1 MTTVAKH
8 VILIV
13 SLGGIMTF
21 GKRRNKITEEE
32 DEDTTAEEQE
42 ESSQKLKINLG
53 QLLGGAGS
61 KDPRILGLFGS
72 VEEEK
77 AGELCYH
84 LITMSEPEEPDE
96 GEKAEKPEDIK
107 FYVSTYG
114 GSADDMFSI
123 YDVMNFAKKRCDVQ
137 TIGLGKVMSAGVLL
151 LAAGT
156 KGKRKIGRNCRVMI
170 HAVSA
175 GNMGSLHNLV
185 NELDE
190 IQNLQE
196 SYIDAIVE
204 NSSFTK
210 KTLKRLL
217 DRKVNVYLSAEEAI
231 EHGIADELI

>member
-1 MTTVAKH
+1 MTF
-8 VILIV
+8 
-13 SLGGIMTF
+13 F
-21 GKRRNKITEEE
+21 GKRRNKVEETEENSS
-32 DEDTTAEEQE
+32 EETE
-42 ESSQKLKINLG
+42 PAKLKINLG
-53 QLLGGAGS
+53 QLLGGGEG
-61 KDPRILGLFGS
+61 KDPRIIGLFGS

-84 LITMSEPEEPDE
+84 LITMSEPLPPNIDE
-96 GEKAEKPEDIK
+96 DGKELTAEKPDDIT

-123 YDVMNFAKKRCDVQ
+123 YDVMNFVKTRCDVA
-137 TIGLGKVMSAGVLL
+137 TCGLGKVMSAGVLL

-156 KGKRKIGRNCRVMI
+156 KGKRKIGKNCRVMI

-175 GNMGSLHNLV
+175 GNIGSVHNLV

-196 SYIDAIVE
+196 AYIDAIVE
-204 NSSFTK
+204 NSNFTK
-210 KTLKRLL
+210 RSLKKLM

-231 EHGIADELI
+231 EYGIADILI

>member
-1 MTTVAKH
+1 MT
-8 VILIV
+8 L
-13 SLGGIMTF
+13 F
-21 GKRRNKITEEE
+21 GKRRNKVEETDEKSEEE
-32 DEDTTAEEQE
+32 S
-42 ESSQKLKINLG
+42 ESKAKLKINLG
-53 QLLGGAGS
+53 QLLGGND
-61 KDPRILGLFGS
+61 KDPRIIGLFGS

-84 LITMSEPEEPDE
+84 LVTMSEPDDPDVDEEGNE
-96 GEKAEKPEDIK
+96 IEAERPADIT

-123 YDVMNFAKKRCDVQ
+123 YDVMNFAKTRCDIA
-137 TIGLGKVMSAGVLL
+137 TCGLGKVMSAGVLL

-156 KGKRKIGRNCRVMI
+156 KGKRQIGRNCRVMI

-175 GNMGSLHNLV
+175 GNIGSVHNLV

-196 SYIDAIVE
+196 AYIDAIVE
-204 NSSFTK
+204 NSNFTK
-210 KTLKRLL
+210 RGLKKLM

-231 EHGIADELI
+231 EHGIADILI

>member
-1 MTTVAKH
+1 MRF
-8 VILIV
+8 I
-13 SLGGIMTF
+13 
-21 GKRRNKITEEE
+21 GKRRNKIDEIEEKSE
-32 DEDTTAEEQE
+32 DEQDTA
-42 ESSQKLKINLG
+42 KLKINLG
-53 QLLGGAGS
+53 QLLGGTD
-61 KDPRILGLFGS
+61 KDPRIIGLFGS

-84 LITMSEPEEPDE
+84 LITMSEPQVSLDEEEEP
-96 GEKAEKPEDIK
+96 AKPEDIT

-123 YDVMNFAKKRCDVQ
+123 YDVMNFAKTRCDIV
-137 TIGLGKVMSAGVLL
+137 TCGLGKVMSAGVLL

-156 KGKRKIGRNCRVMI
+156 KGKRKIGKNCRVMI

-175 GNMGSLHNLV
+175 GNIGSIHNLA

-196 SYIDAIVE
+196 AYIDAIVD
-204 NSSFTK
+204 NSNFTK
-210 KTLKRLL
+210 RTLKKLM

-231 EHGIADELI
+231 EHGIADILI

>member
-1 MTTVAKH
+1 
-8 VILIV
+8 
-13 SLGGIMTF
+13 MTF
-21 GKRRNKITEEE
+21 IGKRRNKIKEDTDEKSEEE
-32 DEDTTAEEQE
+32 GEETA
-42 ESSQKLKINLG
+42 KLKINLG
-53 QLLGGAGS
+53 QLLGGGD
-61 KDPRILGLFGS
+61 KDPRIIGLFGS

-84 LITMSEPEEPDE
+84 LITMSEPLTPLEGEEP
-96 GEKAEKPEDIK
+96 EKAEDIT

-123 YDVMNFAKKRCDVQ
+123 YDVMNFAKTRCDVV
-137 TIGLGKVMSAGVLL
+137 TCGLGKVMSAGVLL

-175 GNMGSLHNLV
+175 GNIGSVHNLV

-196 SYIDAIVE
+196 AYIEAIVE
-204 NSSFTK
+204 NSNFTK
-210 KTLKRLL
+210 RALKKLM
-217 DRKVNVYLSAEEAI
+217 DRKINVYLSAEEAI
-231 EHGIADELI
+231 EHGIADILI

>member
-1 MTTVAKH
+1 MT
-8 VILIV
+8 L
-13 SLGGIMTF
+13 F
-21 GKRRNKITEEE
+21 GKRRNKVEETDEKSEEE
-32 DEDTTAEEQE
+32 G
-42 ESSQKLKINLG
+42 ESKTKLKINLG
-53 QLLGGAGS
+53 QLLGGND
-61 KDPRILGLFGS
+61 KDPRIIGLFGS

-84 LITMSEPEEPDE
+84 LVTMSEPDDPDVDEEGNE
-96 GEKAEKPEDIK
+96 IEAERPADIT

-123 YDVMNFAKKRCDVQ
+123 YDVMNFAKTRCDIA
-137 TIGLGKVMSAGVLL
+137 TCGLGKVMSAGVLL

-156 KGKRKIGRNCRVMI
+156 KGKRQIGRNCRVMI

-175 GNMGSLHNLV
+175 GNIGSVHNLV

-196 SYIDAIVE
+196 AYIDAIVE
-204 NSSFTK
+204 NSNFTK
-210 KTLKRLL
+210 RGLKKLM

-231 EHGIADELI
+231 EHGIADILI

>member
-1 MTTVAKH
+1 
-8 VILIV
+8 
-13 SLGGIMTF
+13 MTF
-21 GKRRNKITEEE
+21 IGKRRNKIEDTDDKSEEE
-32 DEDTTAEEQE
+32 GEETA
-42 ESSQKLKINLG
+42 KLKINLG
-53 QLLGGAGS
+53 QLLGGGD
-61 KDPRILGLFGS
+61 KDPRIIGLFGT

-84 LITMSEPEEPDE
+84 LITMSEPLIPLDEDDKPEP
-96 GEKAEKPEDIK
+96 PEDIT

-123 YDVMNFAKKRCDVQ
+123 YDVMNFAKTRCDVV
-137 TIGLGKVMSAGVLL
+137 TCGLGKVMSAGVLL

-175 GNMGSLHNLV
+175 GNIGSVHNLV

-196 SYIDAIVE
+196 AYIDAIVE
-204 NSSFTK
+204 NSNFTK
-210 KTLKRLL
+210 RALKKLM
-217 DRKVNVYLSAEEAI
+217 DRKINVYLSAEEAI
-231 EHGIADELI
+231 EHGIADILI

>member
-1 MTTVAKH
+1 MT
-8 VILIV
+8 L
-13 SLGGIMTF
+13 F
-21 GKRRNKITEEE
+21 GKRRNKVEEPDEKSEEE
-32 DEDTTAEEQE
+32 GASKT
-42 ESSQKLKINLG
+42 KLKINLG
-53 QLLGGAGS
+53 QLLGGND
-61 KDPRILGLFGS
+61 KDPRIIGLFGS

-84 LITMSEPEEPDE
+84 LVTMSEPDLPDE
-96 GEKAEKPEDIK
+96 DDDGNEIPVEKPADIT
-107 FYVSTYG
+107 FYISTYG

-123 YDVMNFAKKRCDVQ
+123 YDVMNFVKTRCDVV
-137 TIGLGKVMSAGVLL
+137 TCGLGKVMSAGVLL

-175 GNMGSLHNLV
+175 GNIGSVHNLV

-196 SYIDAIVE
+196 AYTDAIVE
-204 NSSFTK
+204 NSNFTK
-210 KTLKRLL
+210 RGLKKLM

-231 EHGIADELI
+231 EHGIADILI

>member
-1 MTTVAKH
+1 MRF
-8 VILIV
+8 I
-13 SLGGIMTF
+13 
-21 GKRRNKITEEE
+21 GKRRNKIDEIEEKSE
-32 DEDTTAEEQE
+32 DEQDTA
-42 ESSQKLKINLG
+42 KLKINLG
-53 QLLGGAGS
+53 QLLGGTD
-61 KDPRILGLFGS
+61 KDPRIIGLFGS

-84 LITMSEPEEPDE
+84 LITMSEPQVPLDEEEEPV
-96 GEKAEKPEDIK
+96 KPEDIT

-123 YDVMNFAKKRCDVQ
+123 YDVMNFAKTRCDIV
-137 TIGLGKVMSAGVLL
+137 TCGLGKVMSAGVLL

-156 KGKRKIGRNCRVMI
+156 KGKRKIGKNCRVMI

-175 GNMGSLHNLV
+175 GNIGSIHNLA

-196 SYIDAIVE
+196 AYIDAIVD
-204 NSSFTK
+204 NSNFTK
-210 KTLKRLL
+210 RTLKKLM

-231 EHGIADELI
+231 EHGIADILI

>member
-1 MTTVAKH
+1 MTF
-8 VILIV
+8 
-13 SLGGIMTF
+13 F
-21 GKRRNKITEEE
+21 GKRRNKVEDTEEKPE
-32 DEDTTAEEQE
+32 EENEETT
-42 ESSQKLKINLG
+42 KLKINLG
-53 QLLGGAGS
+53 QLLGGGS
-61 KDPRILGLFGS
+61 DKDPRIIGLFGS

-84 LITMSEPEEPDE
+84 LITMSEPQLPDIDEEGKELP
-96 GEKAEKPEDIK
+96 AEKPEDIT

-123 YDVMNFAKKRCDVQ
+123 YDVMNFVKTRCDIV
-137 TIGLGKVMSAGVLL
+137 TCGLGKVMSAGVLL

-156 KGKRKIGRNCRVMI
+156 KGKRKIGKNCRVMI

-175 GNMGSLHNLV
+175 GNIGTVHNLV

-196 SYIDAIVE
+196 AYIDAIVD
-204 NSSFTK
+204 NSNFTK
-210 KTLKRLL
+210 RSLKKLM

-231 EHGIADELI
+231 EYGIADELI

>member
-1 MTTVAKH
+1 MTTVSKH

-21 GKRRNKITEEE
+21 GKRRNKVVEEE
-32 DEDTTAEEQE
+32 DEDTTAEEPS
-42 ESSQKLKINLG
+42 ESTQKLKINLG

-61 KDPRILGLFGS
+61 KDPRILGLFGP

-77 AGELCYH
+77 SGELCYH
-84 LITMSEPEEPDE
+84 LITMSEPEEPEE
-96 GEKAEKPEDIK
+96 GEEAEKPEDIR

-123 YDVMNFAKKRCDVQ
+123 YDVMNFAKQRCDIQ

-231 EHGIADELI
+231 EHRIADEMI

>member
-1 MTTVAKH
+1 
-8 VILIV
+8 
-13 SLGGIMTF
+13 MTF
-21 GKRRNKITEEE
+21 IGKRRNKVEETDEKSEEE
-32 DEDTTAEEQE
+32 DASKT
-42 ESSQKLKINLG
+42 KLKINLG
-53 QLLGGAGS
+53 QLLGGND
-61 KDPRILGLFGS
+61 KDPRIIGLFGS

-84 LITMSEPEEPDE
+84 LITMSEPDVPEMDEEGNQLPV
-96 GEKAEKPEDIK
+96 EKPDDIT

-123 YDVMNFAKKRCDVQ
+123 YDVMNFSKTRCDVV
-137 TIGLGKVMSAGVLL
+137 TCGLGKVMSAGVLL

-156 KGKRKIGRNCRVMI
+156 KGKRQIGRNCRVMI

-175 GNMGSLHNLV
+175 GNIGSVHNLV

-196 SYIDAIVE
+196 AYIDAIVE
-204 NSSFTK
+204 NSNFTK
-210 KTLKRLL
+210 RGLKKLM

-231 EHGIADELI
+231 EHGIADILI

>member
-1 MTTVAKH
+1 MT
-8 VILIV
+8 L
-13 SLGGIMTF
+13 F
-21 GKRRNKITEEE
+21 GKRRNKVEEPDEKSEEE
-32 DEDTTAEEQE
+32 GASKT
-42 ESSQKLKINLG
+42 KLKINLG
-53 QLLGGAGS
+53 QLLGGND
-61 KDPRILGLFGS
+61 KDPRIIGLFGS

-84 LITMSEPEEPDE
+84 LVTMSEPDVPDE
-96 GEKAEKPEDIK
+96 DEDGNEIPVEKPADIT

-123 YDVMNFAKKRCDVQ
+123 YDVMNFVKTRCDIV
-137 TIGLGKVMSAGVLL
+137 TCGLGKVMSAGVLL

-175 GNMGSLHNLV
+175 GNIGSVHNLV

-196 SYIDAIVE
+196 AYTDAIVE
-204 NSSFTK
+204 NSNFTK
-210 KTLKRLL
+210 RGLKKLM

>member
-1 MTTVAKH
+1 MTF
-8 VILIV
+8 
-13 SLGGIMTF
+13 F
-21 GKRRNKITEEE
+21 GKRRNKVQEDADSTEKEEE
-32 DEDTTAEEQE
+32 SAD
-42 ESSQKLKINLG
+42 LKINLG
-53 QLLGGAGS
+53 QLFGGGD
-61 KDPRILGLFGS
+61 KDPRIVGLFGS
-72 VEEEK
+72 VDEEK

-84 LITMSEPEEPDE
+84 LITMSEPPISLDE
-96 GEKAEKPEDIK
+96 GEKPEKPDDIT

-123 YDVMNFAKKRCDVQ
+123 YDVMNFAKTRCDIA
-137 TIGLGKVMSAGVLL
+137 TCGLGKVMSAGVLL

-156 KGKRKIGRNCRVMI
+156 KGKRKIGKNCRVMI

-175 GNMGSLHNLV
+175 GNIGTIHNLA

-204 NSSFTK
+204 NSNFTK
-210 KTLKRLL
+210 RSLKKLM

-231 EHGIADELI
+231 EHGIADVLI

>member
-1 MTTVAKH
+1 
-8 VILIV
+8 
-13 SLGGIMTF
+13 MTF
-21 GKRRNKITEEE
+21 GKRRNQVSEEIEEEASTEEE
-32 DEDTTAEEQE
+32 EAAA
-42 ESSQKLKINLG
+42 KLKINLG
-53 QLLGGAGS
+53 ELLGGGKD
-61 KDPRILGLFGS
+61 KDPRIIGLFGS

-84 LITMSEPEEPDE
+84 LITITMSEPKPSIIEGEEPDE
-96 GEKAEKPEDIK
+96 LDDIT

-123 YDVMNFAKKRCDVQ
+123 YDVMNFAKSRCDVS
-137 TIGLGKVMSAGVLL
+137 TVGLGKVMSAGVLL

-175 GNMGSLHNLV
+175 GNVGTVHNLV
-185 NELDE
+185 NELGE

-196 SYIDAIVE
+196 AYIDAIVE
-204 NSSFTK
+204 NSNFTK
-210 KTLKRLL
+210 RSLKKLM

-231 EHGIADELI
+231 EHGIADVLI

>member
-1 MTTVAKH
+1 MRF
-8 VILIV
+8 I
-13 SLGGIMTF
+13 
-21 GKRRNKITEEE
+21 GKRRNKIDEIEEKSE
-32 DEDTTAEEQE
+32 DEQDTA
-42 ESSQKLKINLG
+42 KLKINLG
-53 QLLGGAGS
+53 QLLGGTD
-61 KDPRILGLFGS
+61 KDPRIIGLFGS

-84 LITMSEPEEPDE
+84 LITMSEPQVPLDEEEEP
-96 GEKAEKPEDIK
+96 AKPEDIT

-123 YDVMNFAKKRCDVQ
+123 YDVMNFAKTRCDIV
-137 TIGLGKVMSAGVLL
+137 TCDLGKVMSAGVLL

-156 KGKRKIGRNCRVMI
+156 KGKRKIGKNCRVMI

-175 GNMGSLHNLV
+175 GNIGSIHNLA

-196 SYIDAIVE
+196 AYIDAIVD
-204 NSSFTK
+204 NSNFTK
-210 KTLKRLL
+210 RTLKKLM

-231 EHGIADELI
+231 EHGIADILI

>member
-1 MTTVAKH
+1 
-8 VILIV
+8 
-13 SLGGIMTF
+13 MTF
-21 GKRRNKITEEE
+21 GKRRNQVAEDIEEEASTEEE
-32 DEDTTAEEQE
+32 ETA
-42 ESSQKLKINLG
+42 KLKINLG
-53 QLLGGAGS
+53 ELLGGAKD
-61 KDPRILGLFGS
+61 KDPRIIGLFGS

-84 LITMSEPEEPDE
+84 LITMSEPQPSLIEGEEPE
-96 GEKAEKPEDIK
+96 PLEDIT

-123 YDVMNFAKKRCDVQ
+123 YDVMNFAKTRCDVV
-137 TIGLGKVMSAGVLL
+137 TCGLGKVMSAGVLL

-170 HAVSA
+170 HAVSS
-175 GNMGSLHNLV
+175 GNVGTIHNLV
-185 NELDE
+185 NELGE

-204 NSSFTK
+204 NSNFTK
-210 KTLKRLL
+210 RTLKKLM

-231 EHGIADELI
+231 EYGIADILI

>member
-1 MTTVAKH
+1 MLYYISH
-8 VILIV
+8 
-13 SLGGIMTF
+13 LGGIMTF
-21 GKRRNKITEEE
+21 IGKRRNKVEDAEENSEEE
-32 DEDTTAEEQE
+32 GEGKT
-42 ESSQKLKINLG
+42 KLKINLG
-53 QLLGGAGS
+53 QLLGGND
-61 KDPRILGLFGS
+61 KDPRIIGLFGS

-84 LITMSEPEEPDE
+84 LVTMSEPDDPDVDEEGNE
-96 GEKAEKPEDIK
+96 IEAERPADIT

-123 YDVMNFAKKRCDVQ
+123 YDVMNFAKTRCDIA
-137 TIGLGKVMSAGVLL
+137 TCGLGKVMSAGVLL

-156 KGKRKIGRNCRVMI
+156 KGKRQIGRNCRVMI

-175 GNMGSLHNLV
+175 GNIGSVHNLV

-196 SYIDAIVE
+196 AYIDAIVE
-204 NSSFTK
+204 NSNFTK
-210 KTLKRLL
+210 RGLKKLM

-231 EHGIADELI
+231 EHGIADILI

>member
-1 MTTVAKH
+1 
-8 VILIV
+8 
-13 SLGGIMTF
+13 MTF
-21 GKRRNKITEEE
+21 IGKRRNKTKVDTDEKSEEE
-32 DEDTTAEEQE
+32 AEETA
-42 ESSQKLKINLG
+42 KLKINLG
-53 QLLGGAGS
+53 QLLGGGD
-61 KDPRILGLFGS
+61 KDPRIIGLFGS

-84 LITMSEPEEPDE
+84 LITMSEPQVPLDEDDHPEPP
-96 GEKAEKPEDIK
+96 GDIT

-123 YDVMNFAKKRCDVQ
+123 YDVMNFAKTRCDVV
-137 TIGLGKVMSAGVLL
+137 TCGLGKVMSAGVLL

-175 GNMGSLHNLV
+175 GNIGSVHNLV

-196 SYIDAIVE
+196 AYIDAIVE
-204 NSSFTK
+204 NSNFTK
-210 KTLKRLL
+210 RTLKKLM
-217 DRKVNVYLSAEEAI
+217 DRKINVYLSAEEAI
-231 EHGIADELI
+231 EHGIADILI

>member
-1 MTTVAKH
+1 MT
-8 VILIV
+8 L
-13 SLGGIMTF
+13 F
-21 GKRRNKITEEE
+21 GKRRNKVEETDEKSEEE
-32 DEDTTAEEQE
+32 GASKT
-42 ESSQKLKINLG
+42 KLKINLG
-53 QLLGGAGS
+53 QLLGGND
-61 KDPRILGLFGS
+61 KDPRIIGLFGS

-84 LITMSEPEEPDE
+84 LVTMSEPDLPDE
-96 GEKAEKPEDIK
+96 DDDGNEIPVEKPADIT
-107 FYVSTYG
+107 FYISTYG

-123 YDVMNFAKKRCDVQ
+123 YDVMNFVKTRCDVV
-137 TIGLGKVMSAGVLL
+137 TCGLGKVMSAGVLL

-175 GNMGSLHNLV
+175 GNIGSVHNLV

-196 SYIDAIVE
+196 AYTDAIVE
-204 NSSFTK
+204 NSNFTK
-210 KTLKRLL
+210 RGLKKLM

-231 EHGIADELI
+231 EHGIADILI

>member
-1 MTTVAKH
+1 MLH
-8 VILIV
+8 YIGH
-13 SLGGIMTF
+13 GGIMTF
-21 GKRRNKITEEE
+21 IGKRRNKIEDTDDKSE
-32 DEDTTAEEQE
+32 DEGEETA
-42 ESSQKLKINLG
+42 KLKINLG
-53 QLLGGAGS
+53 QLLGGS
-61 KDPRILGLFGS
+61 DKDPRIIGLFGS

-84 LITMSEPEEPDE
+84 LITMSEPSVSLDDE
-96 GEKAEKPEDIK
+96 QPEKPEDIT

-123 YDVMNFAKKRCDVQ
+123 YDVMNFAKTRCDVV
-137 TIGLGKVMSAGVLL
+137 TCGLGKVMSAGVLL

-175 GNMGSLHNLV
+175 GNIGSVHNLV

-196 SYIDAIVE
+196 AYIDAIVE
-204 NSSFTK
+204 NSNFTK
-210 KTLKRLL
+210 RTLKKLM
-217 DRKVNVYLSAEEAI
+217 DRKINVYLSAEEAI
-231 EHGIADELI
+231 EHGIADILI